1 MKKKIQYLEKY
12 YCVFLSFI
20 CIIAFCLFF
29 CQTIF
34 KKMYELLFIP
44 IFLIIL
50 FSFFIFISLN
60 YNIIFDYDKKR
71 ITVLYPGNLKKE
83 KIDFNNIK
91 SICFKE
97 KQTQKKQRSFISYF
111 YIGGLYHFFPQY
123 TYNNGKIYFL
133 EITKKDRSV
142 FRIYYCSLYSCRNIK
157 TIQLFESR
165 IKAIIDEFNDYK
177 FHVLI
182 MRKSDTY
189 GKL

>member
-1 MKKKIQYLEKY
+1 MN
-12 YCVFLSFI
+12 YCLYQFFLL
-20 CIIAFCLFF
+20 FCLAFLF
-29 CQTIF
+29 LFHLITI
-34 KKMYELLFIP
+34 L
-44 IFLIIL
+44 FLIMI
-50 FSFFIFISLN
+50 
-60 YNIIFDYDKKR
+60 
-71 ITVLYPGNLKKE
+71 KKE

-91 SICFKE
+91 NICFKE

-157 TIQLFESR
+157 TIQLFENR